1 MRKSKNILKY
11 TETALIAIVWV
22 LMIAIPIIFAKDVDV
37 FAFDSLE
44 GPIITYIPLLIIF
57 LINRYLLVPKLLLK
71 KKNLG
76 YVVSVIGLI
85 GIFALGLHLFQQ
97 NNQFPEQHAQAKNRP
112 MHLPP
117 SDANGLAE
125 KSIPPPYDRQHNRQP
140 LGPPPFANLIIISF
154 LLVGFDTG
162 LNAFARLNEA
172 EKDRSRL
179 EKENVA
185 NELDMLRHQVSPHF
199 LMNTLNNIHT
209 LIDISSEKAKD
220 AVIMLSKLMRYLLY
234 DTADNVTTIKNE
246 VSFIESYIEL
256 MKLRVSDKVDI
267 ILNIPSEL
275 PDKKIPPLLFTSY
288 IENAFKHGISYKQ
301 KSFIIIDISTDN
313 NHLLV
318 KVDNSIHQKSST
330 ESASGIGIINARKR
344 LDLLYGN
351 NYQLEIR
358 EFGDTF
364 AVQLKVP
371 FNDKPV

>member
-11 TETALIAIVWV
+11 TEAALIIIVWV
-22 LMIAIPIIFAKDVDV
+22 FLISIPLIFNENSNV
-37 FAFDSLE
+37 FDTNFLK
-44 GPIITYIPLLIIF
+44 GPVLTYIPLMVIF
-57 LINRYLLVPKLLLK
+57 LINRFLLVPRLLLK
-71 KKNLG
+71 KKHLL
-76 YVVSVIGLI
+76 YVATVVGLI
-85 GIFALGLHLFQQ
+85 GILAMGLHQIQTRNPIQ
-97 NNQFPEQHAQAKNRP
+97 NHRELAGPG
-112 MHLPP
+112 HLPP
-117 SDANGLAE
+117 PEFDGSGE
-125 KSIPPPYDRQHNRQP
+125 HPVPPIPKGKPG
-140 LGPPPFANLIIISF
+140 GPPPFANLIIISF

-256 MKLRVSDKVDI
+256 MKLRVSDKVEI

-288 IENAFKHGISYKQ
+288 IENAFKHGISYKK

-313 NHLLV
+313 SHLLV
-318 KVDNSIHQKSST
+318 KVDNSIHQKSAT
-330 ESASGIGIINARKR
+330 ENASGIGIINARKR

-358 EFGDTF
+358 EFEDTF
-364 AVQLKVP
+364 AVQFKIP
-371 FNDKPV
+371 FNDKLV